1 MNIDNLKATWQQ
13 YDQKLQA
20 SQTLNQ
26 RLIESIIA
34 EKSQSRLSRVQN
46 HFTVGSL
53 FTLFWL
59 ALSIAILTGNP
70 FDYQNIFE
78 YTPIFIL
85 ALSFIAML
93 VLMGR
98 AIVQLKQIN
107 LSQTNLANALRQI
120 ISIYSKPRLFLKYTV
135 IIMFSASL
143 LFPLSFL
150 PRKLNHSSLGEAI
163 ADTAAPMAISLI
175 LYFIANKLG
184 AFEDVSGQRFKQ
196 YLHELEEL
204 KTIAKELS

>member
-1 MNIDNLKATWQQ
+1 MNIDDLKATWQQ

-26 RLIESIIA
+26 RLIESIIT
-34 EKSQSRLSRVQN
+34 EKSQSRLSHVQN
-46 HFTVGSL
+46 HFTLGSF

-59 ALSIAILTGNP
+59 TLTIAVLAGNP
-70 FDYQNIFE
+70 FDYQSIYE
-78 YTPIFIL
+78 YAPIFIL
-85 ALSFIAML
+85 SLSFAAML
-93 VLMGR
+93 VLMGK
-98 AIVQLKQIN
+98 AIIQLKKIN
-107 LSQTNLANALRQI
+107 LSQTDLANALRQI
-120 ISIYSKPRLFLKYTV
+120 ISVYSKPRRFLKYTV

-150 PRKLNHSSLGEAI
+150 PRKLSHSSLGEAL

-204 KTIAKELS
+204 KTIAKELT